1 MSGDIITTVYGEKR
15 NLLPYL
21 KCYGFGAPVPGPRGD
36 FAKLQT
42 GGSGHLGAATFGWSL
57 FAWPAKFRTPFS
69 HLLREEALIDGR
81 RKRESWFAPFEVS
94 DFRSRGECWANMSF
108 PS

>member
-1 MSGDIITTVYGEKR
+1 MSRDIVTTVYGEKR

-42 GGSGHLGAATFGWSL
+42 GGLVIWEQLLLDGHYLPGPRNFGH
-57 FAWPAKFRTPFS
+57 RFS
-69 HLLREEALIDGR
+69 TSSE
-81 RKRESWFAPFEVS
+81 KRL
-94 DFRSRGECWANMSF
+94 
-108 PS
+108 